1 MRSLIKITIVAA
13 EVAAFALLATALV
26 RGEEYTTRPVRVS
39 MTNKDG
45 QVTTLEYRTPV
56 KIVAQS
62 SDSPPLVSIDS
73 RPARD
78 ADLLPALHR
87 QVDSYSDTYAAPSTS
102 LPEITS
108 LREVRYA
115 GQPVSSVPA
124 VQQASYPV
132 QTVNYATSAPTY
144 STTPVVQVG
153 NVSPLSGLPIVNYAA
168 PQTVVNYPPTTTY
181 SPVNYQVPVAGV
193 PRTVYSPIVQY
204 PTVPVAQ
211 SNVQVGTG
219 IYGQP
224 VIYRPGQPLRN
235 AWRWLTP

>member
-1 MRSLIKITIVAA
+1 MRSLIKFVIVTV
-13 EVAAFALLATALV
+13 EVVAFGLLASAVV
-26 RGEEYTTRPVRVS
+26 RGEEFTTRPVRVS

-62 SDSPPLVSIDS
+62 SDSPPPLVAIDS

-87 QVDSYSDTYAAPSTS
+87 QVDSYNDTYAAPSTS

-108 LREVRYA
+108 LREVRYP
-115 GQPVSSVPA
+115 GQPTPS
-124 VQQASYPV
+124 VQQASYQT
-132 QTVNYATSAPTY
+132 QTVNYSPSTPTY
-144 STTPVVQVG
+144 STTPIGQVG
-153 NVSPLSGLPIVNYAA
+153 NAVPMSGMPTYNYAA

-181 SPVNYQVPVAGV
+181 SPVNYQVPVTGV
-193 PRTVYSPIVQY
+193 PRTVYSPIMQT
-204 PTVPVAQ
+204 PIMPVAQ